1 MEKMFDVLAEL
12 DGIEATFNELEARKE
27 KYNHWQTV
35 LDTQPKVFE
44 NLEDCREQ
52 MSLRCL
58 LWRSLNEWQEMNEK
72 WYKTPF
78 SEVDAK
84 GISTLAD
91 KFAKNCMRVEKA
103 LDPNPIQATLKG
115 LISTFK
121 EAMPIVTALRNDKL
135 TEVHWGQIKG
145 LIKKDFDVTEDNFT
159 LKSLIDLDVNQFQE
173 DITSISTQAT

>member
-1 MEKMFDVLAEL
+1 
-12 DGIEATFNELEARKE
+12 
-27 KYNHWQTV
+27 
-35 LDTQPKVFE
+35 VFE

-145 LIKKDFDVTEDNFT
+145 LIKKDFDVAEDNFT